1 LLAAERFAAN
11 SISVVVGKNDVL
23 QQETRTGRE
32 EGTLECPGS
41 LALLARVMLRVVTPA
56 NGWPRLRSSAQ
67 AAQIDATMLE
77 MGVSSFDA
85 PLAPINS
92 LAFVARYD
100 VILIEH

>member
-1 LLAAERFAAN
+1 
-11 SISVVVGKNDVL
+11 
-23 QQETRTGRE
+23 
-32 EGTLECPGS
+32 
-41 LALLARVMLRVVTPA
+41 MLRVVTPA